1 MWINDSQ
8 LWNYDVKRK
17 SKHSAEREKS
27 SSCVCLQIGQRQ
39 NEMLCSNLV
48 QRFKRIVIIA
58 LVLVFYATNVLTHSD
73 QIAKNAIDPEKSS
86 NITKKVPFEEYFI
99 EHNVSQGDAKR
110 SFLEVGVKLIEGM
123 W

>member
-1 MWINDSQ
+1 M
-8 LWNYDVKRK
+8 
-17 SKHSAEREKS
+17 
-27 SSCVCLQIGQRQ
+27 CLQIGQRQ